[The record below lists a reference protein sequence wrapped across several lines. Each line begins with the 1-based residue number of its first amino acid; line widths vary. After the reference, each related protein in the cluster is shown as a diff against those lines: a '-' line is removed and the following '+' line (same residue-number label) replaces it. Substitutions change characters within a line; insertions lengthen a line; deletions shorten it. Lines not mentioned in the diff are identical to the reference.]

1 MPRRK
6 QDSETSDLL
15 KAVTK
20 FKNLFFQQSHDEA
33 AMIAASS
40 RLSNDLKEAASSLQ
54 KSEARYLVDL
64 YYSLQRYRIA
74 LGGQL
79 RSSGSEPNNLIAWAA
94 WLYEQLETDV
104 KDALHIY
111 AKSQT
116 VGQWALLQKGIG
128 PVLAAGFLAH
138 IDIEKATSAAC
149 IWRYAGLDPTVT
161 WGKGQKRP
169 WNARLKTLSWKAGQS
184 FMKVS
189 GRDDAFYGKLYLQR
203 KAYEQQNNEAGKYAA
218 QARQMIS
225 QRTYSPDTE
234 AYAWY
239 SRGMLPPSH
248 ILARATRWVEKIFLA
263 HWFMVA
269 YEAHYNQP
277 APRPYAIEH
286 LGHKDIYLP
295 PHWPLIA

>member
-1 MPRRK
+1 MIYKRDHERLTPC
-6 QDSETSDLL
+6 SPL
-15 KAVTK
+15 KP
-20 FKNLFFQQSHDEA
+20 
-33 AMIAASS
+33 
-40 RLSNDLKEAASSLQ
+40 
-54 KSEARYLVDL
+54 
-64 YYSLQRYRIA
+64 
-74 LGGQL
+74 G
-79 RSSGSEPNNLIAWAA
+79 
-94 WLYEQLETDV
+94 
-104 KDALHIY
+104 
-111 AKSQT
+111 
-116 VGQWALLQKGIG
+116 
-128 PVLAAGFLAH
+128 LAH
-138 IDIEKATSAAC
+138 ETLDVVTVPPIPTDCSPLKPGLAHET
-149 IWRYAGLDPTVT
+149 WRYAGLDPTVT

-225 QRTYSPDTE
+225 QRNYSPDTE